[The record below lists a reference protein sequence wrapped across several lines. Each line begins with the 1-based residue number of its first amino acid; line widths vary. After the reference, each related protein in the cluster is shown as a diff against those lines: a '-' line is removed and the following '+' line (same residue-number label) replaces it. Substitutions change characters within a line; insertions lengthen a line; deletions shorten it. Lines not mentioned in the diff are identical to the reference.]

1 MKHECKYECNSI
13 IQRIRMQEIKDC
25 FNFLANIYII
35 SYYNHAKYNT
45 FHETLFA

>member
-1 MKHECKYECNSI
+1 MKRECNSI

-25 FNFLANIYII
+25 FNFLAIT